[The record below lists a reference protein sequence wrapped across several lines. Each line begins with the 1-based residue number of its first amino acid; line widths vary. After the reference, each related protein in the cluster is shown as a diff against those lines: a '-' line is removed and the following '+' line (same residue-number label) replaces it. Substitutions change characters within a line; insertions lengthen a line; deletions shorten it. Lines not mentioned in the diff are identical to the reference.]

1 MPAQL
6 LRIDIENNPCPCCKV
21 VLHEIGENAWL
32 PEKFAFIIQKTKLTE
47 AIRFAL
53 SRWEA

>member
-1 MPAQL
+1 
-6 LRIDIENNPCPCCKV
+6 

-47 AIRFAL
+47 AIRFAM